1 MIIECGCDEAGRG
14 AGAAEVYAGAVI
26 LDPQRPIVG
35 LADSKKLTARRREAL
50 SDEIKQKALSWCIAT
65 ASLEEIEKI
74 NILHA
79 SMLAMKR
86 AVEGL
91 HVRPG
96 KVLVDGNRLP
106 GLEMPAE
113 AIIKGDDKVPAI
125 SAASILAKVARD
137 RAMVEY
143 DLQYPEYGFS
153 VHKGYF
159 TKDHMQALRQFG
171 PCPIH
176 RKTYGPI
183 RELLM
188 PAAGEQTVMDI

>member
-26 LDPQRPIVG
+26 LDPQRPITG

-50 SDEIKQKALSWCIAT
+50 SDEIKQKALSWCIAK
-65 ASLEEIEKI
+65 ASLEEIEKL

-79 SMLAMKR
+79 SLLAMKR

-91 HVRPG
+91 NVRPG
-96 KVLVDGNRLP
+96 KVLVDGNHLP
-106 GLEMPAE
+106 RLEMPAE
-113 AIIKGDDKVPAI
+113 AIIKGDDTVPAI

-143 DLQYPEYGFS
+143 DRLFPVYGFS

-176 RKTYGPI
+176 RKTFGPI
-183 RELLM
+183 RELLR

>member
-96 KVLVDGNRLP
+96 KVLVDGNHLP
-106 GLEMPAE
+106 RLEMPAE

-143 DLQYPEYGFS
+143 DQQYPEYGFS

-159 TKDHMQALRQFG
+159 TKVHMQALRQFG

-183 RELLM
+183 RELLE
-188 PAAGEQTVMDI
+188 PTAGVQTVMDI

>member
-35 LADSKKLTARRREAL
+35 LADSKKLTALRREAL
-50 SDEIKQKALSWCIAT
+50 SDEIKQKALSWCIAK
-65 ASLEEIEKI
+65 ASLEEIEKL

-79 SMLAMKR
+79 SLLAMKR

-91 HVRPG
+91 NVRPG
-96 KVLVDGNRLP
+96 KVLVDGNHLP
-106 GLEMPAE
+106 MLEMPAE

-143 DLQYPEYGFS
+143 DLLFPEYGFR

-159 TKDHMQALRQFG
+159 TKDHMLALRLFG

-188 PAAGEQTVMDI
+188 PAAGEQMVMDI

>member
-26 LDPQRPIVG
+26 LDPQRPIAG

-50 SDEIKQKALSWCIAT
+50 SDEIKEKALSWCIAK

-96 KVLVDGNRLP
+96 KVLVDGNYLP
-106 GLEMPAE
+106 KLEMPAE

-143 DLQYPEYGFS
+143 DQQYPEYGFS

-183 RELLM
+183 RELLI
-188 PAAGEQTVMDI
+188 PAAGEQMVMDI